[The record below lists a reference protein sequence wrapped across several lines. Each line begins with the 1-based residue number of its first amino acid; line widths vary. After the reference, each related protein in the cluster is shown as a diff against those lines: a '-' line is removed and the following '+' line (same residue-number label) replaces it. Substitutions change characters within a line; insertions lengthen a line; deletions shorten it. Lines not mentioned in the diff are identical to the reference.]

1 MSGVDAPQSF
11 IGRNGDEVMSTQPH
25 KPQKSLLVD
34 IILIGVFILGLALV
48 IVAAREIVNDS
59 ALATGAVTIEARV
72 TEMRVMTSRRSG
84 ESYEVRYAFQAG
96 GQTYTYKDETGR
108 TNLWA
113 TISQK
118 AWEAARQKRT
128 VEVAYLPA
136 DPWVNHAVA
145 RPSDRLFGYI
155 AGLVVGLIC
164 MLPALLW
171 GVSAFRR
178 SRRAPNP
185 SR

>member
-1 MSGVDAPQSF
+1 M
-11 IGRNGDEVMSTQPH
+11 NTQP
-25 KPQKSLLVD
+25 QKARSPL
-34 IILIGVFILGLALV
+34 IIKGILIGVFLVGLA
-48 IVAAREIVNDS
+48 IVVVATREIVNDGT
-59 ALATGAVTIEARV
+59 LAKGAVTVEARA

-84 ESYEVRYAFQAG
+84 DSYQVRYAFQAG
-96 GQTYTYKDETGR
+96 GQRYTYKDETGR
-108 TNLWA
+108 TDLWA

-118 AWEAARQKRT
+118 AWEVARQKGM

-145 RPSDRLFGYI
+145 RPGDRLFGQI

-171 GVSAFRR
+171 AASALRKPGR
-178 SRRAPNP
+178 SAK
-185 SR
+185 